1 MATAAIGKTSV
12 STSAKAMVALLG
24 LMVFINYVDRGNL
37 ATAGPLIKTEM
48 GLSNTQFGLL
58 VSAFFWTYTP
68 AQLGAGWLAQ
78 RYDTHRVLAVGLA
91 IWALATIAMGFAGGF
106 VALLALRIVLG
117 LGESVAFPS
126 CSKLIAEHLPTEL
139 YGRANAVTAVGLSIG
154 PAFGIYA
161 GGLLI
166 AWQGW
171 RPSFILFGAVS
182 LLWLIPWLMQRRDAV
197 PPHRPTDPAPPF
209 REIVQNRAAWGA
221 ALGHFCINYAF
232 YFILAWL
239 PLYLVKVHGF
249 SLAQMATLGG
259 LIYLLQAV
267 GAISFGMLSDH
278 WIERGASPNRARKTM
293 MVGGTLVT
301 GCCMIAVATGG
312 PLTAL
317 VALLASGL
325 FGGMTASNCYATG
338 QTLAG
343 PCAAGKFVGFQN
355 FVGNIAGIIAPAL
368 TGYLVD
374 TTGGYS
380 AAFAVAAATSVAG
393 AYFWGILAGRIE
405 PVAWTRPVARAEAC
419 PIMDDRA
426 RILRQPAR
434 G

>member
-1 MATAAIGKTSV
+1 MASLATQRVTNHARLLVG
-12 STSAKAMVALLG
+12 LLG

-37 ATAGPLIKTEM
+37 ATAGPLIKGEM

-68 AQLGAGWLAQ
+68 GQLGAGWLAQ
-78 RYDTHRVLAVGLA
+78 RYDTYRILAIGLAV
-91 IWALATIAMGFAGGF
+91 WALATIAIGFADGF
-106 VALLALRIVLG
+106 IALFVLRLVLG

-126 CSKLIAEHLPTEL
+126 CSKLVTEHLPPAL

-161 GGLLI
+161 GGLLM

-171 RPSFILFGAVS
+171 RISFVLFGAVS
-182 LLWLIPWLMQRRDAV
+182 LLWLIPWLMQRRDTV
-197 PPHRPTDPAPPF
+197 PPHRSAALPPSLG
-209 REIVQNRAAWGA
+209 EIVRSRAAWGA

-239 PLYLVKVHGF
+239 PLYLVRVHGF
-249 SLAQMATLGG
+249 SLPQMAIVGG
-259 LIYLLQAV
+259 CVYLLQAIGSIV
-267 GAISFGMLSDH
+267 AGMLSDR
-278 WIERGASPNRARKTM
+278 WIERGATPNRARKSM
-293 MVGGTLVT
+293 MVGGTLIT
-301 GCCMIAVATGG
+301 AGCMVLVAAGG
-312 PLTAL
+312 PVTAI

-325 FGGMTASNCYATG
+325 FGGMTASNCFATG

-343 PCAAGKFVGFQN
+343 PCAAGKFIGFQN
-355 FVGNIAGIIAPAL
+355 FIGNIAGIVAPAL

-374 TTGGYS
+374 TTGGYT
-380 AAFAVAAATSVAG
+380 AAFAVAAATSVGG
-393 AYFWGILAGRIE
+393 ALFWGILAGRIE
-405 PVAWTRPVARAEAC
+405 PVMW
-419 PIMDDRA
+419 
-426 RILRQPAR
+426 RQPA